1 MKIKPLNRHIV
12 VEREKE
18 KQDKKDLSG
27 FVVPE
32 EFRAKDQYSIA
43 KILAISE
50 DSKLLSNLSEGDRV
64 VVETSMLFQIK
75 GVQMILENYIYGL
88 IEKSG

>member
-1 MKIKPLNRHIV
+1 LNRHIV
-12 VEREKE
+12 VEKEEE

-32 EFRAKDQYSIA
+32 EFRVKDQHSVA

-50 DSKLLSNLSEGDRV
+50 DSKLSSSLSEGDRV
-64 VVETSMLFQIK
+64 VVETSMIFQIK
-75 GVQMILENYIYGL
+75 GTQMILENYIYGL